1 MTYQHYDLK
10 VIIVGG
16 GIVGSSIYR
25 LLKKNGIEV
34 QLIDPKVKRPFP
46 SLIHSLLLKGKDIE
60 LAKLS
65 LNFYKKFNIP
75 YYPFKSYTLGK
86 INSSIIDSWISAG
99 VNINVKYVNWINDQA
114 IEAIGGDGLVS
125 IGSLINST
133 EKIIYQSNI
142 VIDKGKGFVKI
153 NNKLYESDLI
163 ILSAGAWSK
172 YLINVKLPVKT
183 YYCWASL
190 FLSKKKE
197 VGSNIIYD
205 YVNNFYSR
213 PVIGLGFPLAIM
225 GDGKAIETTPLQQ
238 NICIED
244 KNEVSARISRRLGE
258 VKELYTSGSFCEAT
272 PDMRPAYGKI
282 AENVYFIGGFNGYGA
297 EVGPGLAHVL
307 VEEIL
312 SKKEDTYFTEYR
324 LERLNG
330 YDGNFEIGQEPHEL

>member
-1 MTYQHYDLK
+1 MAYQHYDLK
-10 VIIVGG
+10 ITIVGG

-25 LLKKNGIEV
+25 MLKKNGIEV
-34 QLIDPKVKRPFP
+34 RLIDPKIKRPFP

-99 VNINVKYVNWINDQA
+99 VNINVKYVNWINDETV
-114 IEAIGGDGLVS
+114 EAIGGDGLVS
-125 IGSLINST
+125 VGSLINYT
-133 EKIIYQSNI
+133 EKITYRASIFVNE
-142 VIDKGKGFVKI
+142 GKGFIKI
-153 NNKLYESDLI
+153 NDKLYESDMI

-190 FLSKKKE
+190 FLSRKKE

-213 PVIGLGFPLAIM
+213 PVIGLGLPFAIM
-225 GDGKAIETTPLQQ
+225 GDGKVIEATPFQQ

-244 KNEVSARISRRLGE
+244 KNEVSSRISRRLGE
-258 VKELYTSGSFCEAT
+258 VKELYTSGNFCEAT
-272 PDMRPAYGKI
+272 LDMRPAYGKI
-282 AENVYFIGGFNGYGA
+282 AENVYYIGGFNGYGA
-297 EVGPGLAHVL
+297 EVGPGLANIL

-312 SKKEDTYFTEYR
+312 SKKEDTYFKEYKV
-324 LERLNG
+324 ERFNE
-330 YDGNFEIGQEPHEL
+330 YNDDFEIGQEPHEL